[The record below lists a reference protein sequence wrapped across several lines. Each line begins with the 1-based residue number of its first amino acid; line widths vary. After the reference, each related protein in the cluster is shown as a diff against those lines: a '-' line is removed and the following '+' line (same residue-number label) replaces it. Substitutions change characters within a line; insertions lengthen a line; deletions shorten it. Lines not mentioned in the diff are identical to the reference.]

1 MVIQW
6 EILAGIRFFLAWV
19 VLTSHASHFATH
31 HNFLV
36 RFNSFGGHAA
46 VLGFL
51 IISGFSIA
59 HSISKNQERFYQRR
73 FKRTY
78 PLYIT
83 SIFISLVPLLMSQE
97 DIKGYTLPTIL
108 NFMGNLLS
116 LQGFFAF
123 PLASNS
129 VVWTL
134 GVEFSCYLLA
144 PFFLKLD
151 KKYMLILIFV
161 SSAFYMLYPRL
172 SSPWGNGT
180 TTSVYGIPLF
190 ALLWAWLLGFYFFLY
205 SHDKFAKILMLS
217 LGCLMIVSSYS
228 YYGDSYYG
236 GGKLAIVTYCIS
248 AIALIYSSFLVI
260 PRALRSVFSY
270 LGELSYPVYLFHI
283 PALIFGYAVLKIH
296 SSIFLLGFSLV
307 VSIFFYHLIDF
318 PLRHKKMMGST

>member
-31 HNFLV
+31 QNFLV

-83 SIFISLVPLLMSQE
+83 SIFISLVPLLMAQE
-97 DIKGYTLPTIL
+97 DTKGYTLPTIL
-108 NFMGNLLS
+108 NFVGNLLS

-134 GVEFSCYLLA
+134 GVEFSCYVLA

-151 KKYMLILIFV
+151 KQYMLTLIFG

-172 SSPWGNGT
+172 SSSFGNGT
-180 TTSVYGIPLF
+180 TTSVYGIPLL
-190 ALLWAWLLGFYFFLY
+190 ALLWAWLLGFYFFFY
-205 SHDKFAKILMLS
+205 SRDKFAKILMIA
-217 LGCLMIVSSYS
+217 LGCLMIISSYS

-236 GGKLAIVTYCIS
+236 GGQLAIVTYCIS
-248 AIALIYSSFLVI
+248 AITLIYSSFIVMPKSLLSI
-260 PRALRSVFSY
+260 FSY
-270 LGELSYPVYLFHI
+270 LGELSYPIYLFHI

-296 SSIFLLGFSLV
+296 NSTVLIGLSLIT
-307 VSIFFYHLIDF
+307 SIFFYHLIDS
-318 PLRHKKMMGST
+318 PIRREKMVDSV